1 MDWLSI
7 LTESVV
13 SAAIEI
19 IALASLALIVWYRQ
33 RRALKQGKLENVVL
47 LSFNQIVEHEGE
59 PRLAFRTPLVGS
71 IGEIFFSDGLVKEIK
86 RAAHKTTDS
95 DPIVRLSDPKLHGM
109 MKRGLINFS
118 NQLNTAGQVAAL
130 TGQPFTEE
138 PYYLALTY
146 EPGAVTKMFRILLVN
161 ERLFKRLDEIGD
173 DLTFDLPYHR
183 ERLSALKAIRA
194 EMAAD
199 DQRPPIEH
207 KLALFMV
214 AAPVADAQAI
224 QELGTSG
231 SAHADSDSEEA

>member
-1 MDWLSI
+1 VFI
-7 LTESVV
+7 
-13 SAAIEI
+13 
-19 IALASLALIVWYRQ
+19 
-33 RRALKQGKLENVVL
+33 
-47 LSFNQIVEHEGE
+47 
-59 PRLAFRTPLVGS
+59 
-71 IGEIFFSDGLVKEIK
+71 
-86 RAAHKTTDS
+86 
-95 DPIVRLSDPKLHGM
+95 
-109 MKRGLINFS
+109 
-118 NQLNTAGQVAAL
+118 
-130 TGQPFTEE
+130 
-138 PYYLALTY
+138 Y
-146 EPGAVTKMFRILLVN
+146 ELGAVTKMFRILLVN